1 MPRLIP
7 VPIIGLSL
15 TYKSLIYELR
25 IVNWSLERASAN
37 QRRGRPDRCSAVGA
51 QHAAPLLGKT
61 VAPRRIAS
69 HSEIFAKNVE
79 LYRGR
84 AYARARMDG
93 EDCGFGFAADFNFR
107 MEEFGQRFDA
117 RDEARAGA

>member
-1 MPRLIP
+1 MNCELSTGLWNRCP
-7 VPIIGLSL
+7 PINAG
-15 TYKSLIYELR
+15 
-25 IVNWSLERASAN
+25 
-37 QRRGRPDRCSAVGA
+37 GGPDRCSVVGA

-61 VAPRRIAS
+61 VAPRRVAS
-69 HSEIFAKNVE
+69 HSEIFAKNVG

-84 AYARARMDG
+84 AYARARVDG

-117 RDEARAGA
+117 RDEARAATRKVAGGLQRVAAPVPS